1 MGVAALHSG
10 ADQQS
15 LPSDACTLLARL
27 TLLVQVTHSRALH
40 GTSSASSLVPL
51 CLGGCQTPACL
62 ALALWASYPCRAP
75 VQDVRVV
82 PEPPS
87 DSSGISRL
95 RIRLV
100 CQGRLFGQAQF
111 EPHTCWAMG
120 LAMSR
125 CMKPVSSSRN
135 SPRTEAAIARLVP
148 GKAALL
154 DLLFPCRSPPA
165 GSFLAMMGLSCS
177 LPENNHSSLEMVGSF
192 PGPVFFG

>member
-1 MGVAALHSG
+1 M
-10 ADQQS
+10 
-15 LPSDACTLLARL
+15 
-27 TLLVQVTHSRALH
+27 
-40 GTSSASSLVPL
+40 
-51 CLGGCQTPACL
+51 
-62 ALALWASYPCRAP
+62 
-75 VQDVRVV
+75 QDVRVV

-125 CMKPVSSSRN
+125 CMKPVSSCRS

-154 DLLFPCRSPPA
+154 DLLFPWRSPPA
-165 GSFLAMMGLSCS
+165 GSLLFMMSLSCS
-177 LPENNHSSLEMVGSF
+177 LPENNHRSQEMVGSF
-192 PGPVFFG
+192 PGPVFLDKGLSDCVWALRLLTVMGFGEPELQRVKFRLEASVPQSTHSLCIASWQARQAR